1 MQLRLLYEC
10 NPMAFIMEQAGG
22 LATNGLD
29 NILDIEPKELHQR
42 SPIVLGSPE
51 DVKEFLEIA
60 KKHHSK

>member
-1 MQLRLLYEC
+1 
-10 NPMAFIMEQAGG
+10 MAFIMEQAGG